1 MLEISQGLARS
12 TFHTRYKVGYLESLR
27 LTQAMKERI
36 LETRNAQNWG
46 RIAPSHS
53 DMSERCR
60 AWLEPTV
67 TAADLRL

>member
-1 MLEISQGLARS
+1 MSQCLARS
-12 TFHTRYKVGYLESLR
+12 AFHTRYKVGYLESTR

-36 LETRNAQNWG
+36 LETRSAQHRG
-46 RIAPSHS
+46 RIEPSHS

-67 TAADLRL
+67 TAAELHL